1 MRHQITCRCPAVRY
15 PHRAGTVFDCE
26 LDRDGYQV
34 WGDSY
39 RGTSRDVIEAD
50 CAERARDCECERTRG
65 QV

>member
-39 RGTSRDVIEAD
+39 RGTSRDVIESD
-50 CAERARDCECERTRG
+50 NRDRQRDCEAVRNEGRY
-65 QV
+65 